1 MKKEF
6 ALRDKVTEFRQQVKE
21 IKKKEKRLLPATLSA
36 TKFEENEIP
45 IKLGD
50 ELTGNLRSLKPEGN
64 ILEERFKSF
73 QKRNIMETRTMGKN
87 PNKTKKKKKVEKRNY
102 KMGFTW
108 EKK

>member
-6 ALRDKVTEFRQQVKE
+6 ALRDKLTEFRQQVKE
-21 IKKKEKRLLPATLSA
+21 VKKKEKRLLPATLSG

-45 IKLGD
+45 LKLAD

-64 ILEERFKSF
+64 ILEERFKSL
-73 QKRNIMETRTMGKN
+73 QKRNVMETRKMGKV
-87 PNKTKKKKKVEKRNY
+87 PKTKKKKKVEKRNY
-102 KMGFTW
+102 KMGFSW